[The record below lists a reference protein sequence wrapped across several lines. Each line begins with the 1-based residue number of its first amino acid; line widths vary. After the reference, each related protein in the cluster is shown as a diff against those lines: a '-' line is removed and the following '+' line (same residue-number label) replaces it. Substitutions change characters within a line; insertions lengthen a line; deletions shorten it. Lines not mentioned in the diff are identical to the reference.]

1 MSTPDLTR
9 KYVHHVD
16 LDPLNNDPDN
26 LEIRDI
32 DADRLTENRLTDSD
46 RSTITARLAE
56 VIQGY
61 SVLSQVSP
69 TGSDAP
75 TLERVAAHAIGCSAD
90 DLRDSEM
97 SEIRAIVLTSLGLED
112 EPVTSGM
119 PSAPESDAATAF
131 FHAKTVNPCYC
142 SACVRNRSLLGER

>member
-69 TGSDAP
+69 WRSDAP

-97 SEIRAIVLTSLGLED
+97 SEIRAIVLTSLGLE
-112 EPVTSGM
+112 E
-119 PSAPESDAATAF
+119 E
-131 FHAKTVNPCYC
+131 K
-142 SACVRNRSLLGER
+142 EQ

>member
-1 MSTPDLTR
+1 MS
-9 KYVHHVD
+9 
-16 LDPLNNDPDN
+16 
-26 LEIRDI
+26 
-32 DADRLTENRLTDSD
+32 ATENRLTDSD
-46 RSTITARLAE
+46 RTAITARLAE
-56 VIQGY
+56 VVEGY
-61 SVLSQVSP
+61 GGPYRP
-69 TGSDAP
+69 TWADAP
-75 TLERVAAHAIGCSAD
+75 TLERIAVHSIGCSAD

>member
-1 MSTPDLTR
+1 MSATD
-9 KYVHHVD
+9 
-16 LDPLNNDPDN
+16 
-26 LEIRDI
+26 
-32 DADRLTENRLTDSD
+32 NRLTDSD

-56 VIQGY
+56 TAAKYRHPSSLPNTPRWSDV
-61 SVLSQVSP
+61 P
-69 TGSDAP
+69 TM
-75 TLERVAAHAIGCSAD
+75 ERVAAHAIGCSAD

-131 FHAKTVNPCYC
+131 FHAGSVPCGC
-142 SACVRNRSLLGER
+142 SACVRNRSLLADK